1 MFACLPAAERHD
13 ARIAHITAI
22 TARHNN
28 EGGGGSG
35 GGGGSS
41 LKSGARYEDISLSAG
56 RKSK

>member
-41 LKSGARYEDISLSAG
+41 VKSGG
-56 RKSK
+56 RDE